1 MGLAF
6 CSVVLI
12 AGSLGVRYL
21 FGVWWTWSTDVTGAL
36 LLCLSYMSYLI
47 LRRYAYLG
55 QTSVLAAVLGIFA
68 FLDIPLM
75 YVAVAM
81 KNQSE

>member
-1 MGLAF
+1 
-6 CSVVLI
+6 
-12 AGSLGVRYL
+12 
-21 FGVWWTWSTDVTGAL
+21 
-36 LLCLSYMSYLI
+36 MSYLI